1 MRITVHKAYAQSLEK
16 GILICRP
23 DSVLRPAR
31 REKNAEGTS
40 HKTSSVSKKRIRP
53 YAST

>member
-1 MRITVHKAYAQSLEK
+1 MYITVHKALAKSLEK

-31 REKNAEGTS
+31 KKKPGGIS
-40 HKTSSVSKKRIRP
+40 HETSSVSKKQIRP

>member
-1 MRITVHKAYAQSLEK
+1 MYITVPKAIAKSLEK

-31 REKNAEGTS
+31 
-40 HKTSSVSKKRIRP
+40 KKKKKQEEFHMKLVV
-53 YAST
+53 